1 MSGGEVGSDPGPRLK
16 LALARFC
23 FAWKYHIKSVVCP
36 VTSRG
41 AMDGSEAWEARL
53 ASRRRWRGWLVGGA
67 VRLVLVAACIDA
79 AQASPR
85 IHSRIHDD
93 GGGSRALL
101 NERGH
106 LANAALLTHPDPC
119 AGSVINAQ
127 PDACAYVRTHCAV
140 EPGESLVDYRVRHH
154 CAGPSRFASSV
165 AVMCLV
171 VALAFWILGDT
182 AEGYFCPAVRTLADR
197 WNLAPATAGVTLLA
211 LGNGAPD
218 VFASLAAF
226 SKFSANDGSSSDGG
240 GDSTGG
246 NITLNASETSS
257 GMVGA
262 IVSAGMFVSGA
273 VVGAVALVASPFR
286 VDPGP
291 FNRDVGFY
299 LVAVCGVFLV
309 VMDGRVHPWEAVLLP
324 AYYVVFVVYV
334 VASDV
339 SADPAGKTHSRHK
352 RRREL
357 TIGGEFDPGS
367 RVNNNKAGPEEN
379 GSTRAQ
385 KDSGVELTT
394 MEDGYAAESTGG
406 EGSVDGIDESNK
418 TDARRRNFASSA
430 PLAVSA
436 RAVDAL
442 TSRAT
447 RWFALRWKEANG
459 SESSN
464 GGPGSGSL
472 RRGLAAVWIVC
483 FIAPLEAARRCT
495 IPNAS
500 AKKYNAFYATCNVC
514 LSPLLLLHLGRDVV
528 IPLDRPV
535 MYVPGSGST
544 GLTASVPVPAWG
556 FTLLVSGSF
565 AVLFWR
571 RFHSFGGGA
580 HNDWTPPPWWDGSAT
595 LVVSFLCSVAWIAVA
610 ATELLGCLT
619 AIGGAI
625 GVSPAAL
632 SVSVLAWGNSMGDLA
647 SDVVIARGGQPTMAV
662 AACFSGPLFNMM
674 VGLGSAFAMATA
686 GLPVNQTSLPL
697 ARHPTIAMGFAF
709 LFVSLVATAT
719 LVPRRGYVVTKT
731 HGVGLI
737 ALYAVYMVCAVLV
750 EIAYDGTGG

>member
-1 MSGGEVGSDPGPRLK
+1 
-16 LALARFC
+16 
-23 FAWKYHIKSVVCP
+23 
-36 VTSRG
+36 
-41 AMDGSEAWEARL
+41 MDGSEAWEARL

-85 IHSRIHDD
+85 IHSRGHDD

-140 EPGESLVDYRVRHH
+140 EPGESLVDYRVFVH
-154 CAGPSRFASSV
+154 CRAVSRAQAV

-226 SKFSANDGSSSDGG
+226 SKFSANDGFINASSPPGG

-299 LVAVCGVFLV
+299 LIGVAGVFLV

-367 RVNNNKAGPEEN
+367 RVNNNEAGPEEN

-385 KDSGVELTT
+385 KDSRVELRT
-394 MEDGYAAESTGG
+394 MEDGYAAAPTGG
-406 EGSVDGIDESNK
+406 ERSVDGIDTSK

-436 RAVDAL
+436 RAFDAL

-459 SESSN
+459 SESSSD
-464 GGPGSGSL
+464 GSGSGSL

-483 FIAPLEAARRCT
+483 FIAPLEALRRCT

-514 LSPLLLLHLGRDVV
+514 LSPLLLLHLARDVV
-528 IPLDRPV
+528 VPLDRPV

-544 GLTASVPVPAWG
+544 GLTGSSVPVPAWG
-556 FTLLVSGSF
+556 FTLLVSGCA

-571 RFHSFGGGA
+571 RFHSFGGGL
-580 HNDWTPPPWWDGSAT
+580 NDWTPPPWWDGSAT

-632 SVSVLAWGNSMGDLA
+632 SVSVLAWGN
-647 SDVVIARGGQPTMAV
+647 R
-662 AACFSGPLFNMM
+662 
-674 VGLGSAFAMATA
+674 
-686 GLPVNQTSLPL
+686 
-697 ARHPTIAMGFAF
+697 
-709 LFVSLVATAT
+709 
-719 LVPRRGYVVTKT
+719 
-731 HGVGLI
+731 
-737 ALYAVYMVCAVLV
+737 
-750 EIAYDGTGG
+750 

>member
-1 MSGGEVGSDPGPRLK
+1 
-16 LALARFC
+16 
-23 FAWKYHIKSVVCP
+23 
-36 VTSRG
+36 
-41 AMDGSEAWEARL
+41 MDGSEAWEARL

-85 IHSRIHDD
+85 IHSRGHDD

-140 EPGESLVDYRVRHH
+140 EPGESLVDYRVFHH
-154 CAGPSRFASSV
+154 CDAGPSRFTSSV

-226 SKFSANDGSSSDGG
+226 SKFSANAGFINASSPPGG

-324 AYYVVFVVYV
+324 AYYAVFVVFV

-357 TIGGEFDPGS
+357 TFGGEFDPGS
-367 RVNNNKAGPEEN
+367 RVNNNDAGPEEN
-379 GSTRAQ
+379 GSTRATASRQ
-385 KDSGVELTT
+385 KDSGVELRM
-394 MEDGYAAESTGG
+394 MEDGYAAAPTGG
-406 EGSVDGIDESNK
+406 EGNVDGIDESK
-418 TDARRRNFASSA
+418 TDARRRNFAAAA

-447 RWFALRWKEANG
+447 RWFALRWKEVNG

-464 GGPGSGSL
+464 DLGSGSL

-514 LSPLLLLHLGRDVV
+514 LSPLLLLHLARDVV

-544 GLTASVPVPAWG
+544 GLTTASVPVPAWG

-571 RFHSFGGGA
+571 RFHSFGGCLD
-580 HNDWTPPPWWDGSAT
+580 DWTPPPWWDGSAT

-632 SVSVLAWGNSMGDLA
+632 SVSVLAWGN
-647 SDVVIARGGQPTMAV
+647 R
-662 AACFSGPLFNMM
+662 
-674 VGLGSAFAMATA
+674 
-686 GLPVNQTSLPL
+686 
-697 ARHPTIAMGFAF
+697 
-709 LFVSLVATAT
+709 
-719 LVPRRGYVVTKT
+719 
-731 HGVGLI
+731 
-737 ALYAVYMVCAVLV
+737 
-750 EIAYDGTGG
+750 

>member
-1 MSGGEVGSDPGPRLK
+1 
-16 LALARFC
+16 
-23 FAWKYHIKSVVCP
+23 
-36 VTSRG
+36 
-41 AMDGSEAWEARL
+41 
-53 ASRRRWRGWLVGGA
+53 
-67 VRLVLVAACIDA
+67 
-79 AQASPR
+79 
-85 IHSRIHDD
+85 
-93 GGGSRALL
+93 
-101 NERGH
+101 
-106 LANAALLTHPDPC
+106 
-119 AGSVINAQ
+119 
-127 PDACAYVRTHCAV
+127 
-140 EPGESLVDYRVRHH
+140 
-154 CAGPSRFASSV
+154 
-165 AVMCLV
+165 
-171 VALAFWILGDT
+171 
-182 AEGYFCPAVRTLADR
+182 
-197 WNLAPATAGVTLLA
+197 
-211 LGNGAPD
+211 
-218 VFASLAAF
+218 
-226 SKFSANDGSSSDGG
+226 
-240 GDSTGG
+240 
-246 NITLNASETSS
+246 
-257 GMVGA
+257 MVGA

-324 AYYVVFVVYV
+324 AYYAVFVVYV

-367 RVNNNKAGPEEN
+367 RVNNNEVGPEEN

-385 KDSGVELTT
+385 KDSRVELRT
-394 MEDGYAAESTGG
+394 MEDGYAAAPTGG
-406 EGSVDGIDESNK
+406 EANVDGIDTSK

-459 SESSN
+459 SEASN
-464 GGPGSGSL
+464 GSGSGSL

-483 FIAPLEAARRCT
+483 FIAPLEALRRCT

-514 LSPLLLLHLGRDVV
+514 LSPLLLLHLARDVV

-544 GLTASVPVPAWG
+544 GLTGSSVPVPAWG
-556 FTLLVSGSF
+556 FTLLVSGCA

-571 RFHSFGGGA
+571 RFHSFGGGL
-580 HNDWTPPPWWDGSAT
+580 NDWTPPPWWDGSAT

-674 VGLGSAFAMATA
+674 VGLGSAFAMATS
-686 GLPVNQTSLPL
+686 GLPVNQKSLPL

-719 LVPRRGYVVTKT
+719 LVPRRGYVVTKA

>member
-1 MSGGEVGSDPGPRLK
+1 
-16 LALARFC
+16 
-23 FAWKYHIKSVVCP
+23 
-36 VTSRG
+36 
-41 AMDGSEAWEARL
+41 MDGSEAWEARL

-140 EPGESLVDYRVRHH
+140 EPGESLVDYRVFAPL
-154 CAGPSRFASSV
+154 CGPFRFTSSV

-226 SKFSANDGSSSDGG
+226 SKFSANDGFINHGSSPPGG

-367 RVNNNKAGPEEN
+367 RVNNNEAGP
-379 GSTRAQ
+379 
-385 KDSGVELTT
+385 
-394 MEDGYAAESTGG
+394 
-406 EGSVDGIDESNK
+406 
-418 TDARRRNFASSA
+418 
-430 PLAVSA
+430 
-436 RAVDAL
+436 
-442 TSRAT
+442 
-447 RWFALRWKEANG
+447 
-459 SESSN
+459 
-464 GGPGSGSL
+464 
-472 RRGLAAVWIVC
+472 
-483 FIAPLEAARRCT
+483 
-495 IPNAS
+495 
-500 AKKYNAFYATCNVC
+500 
-514 LSPLLLLHLGRDVV
+514 
-528 IPLDRPV
+528 
-535 MYVPGSGST
+535 
-544 GLTASVPVPAWG
+544 
-556 FTLLVSGSF
+556 
-565 AVLFWR
+565 
-571 RFHSFGGGA
+571 
-580 HNDWTPPPWWDGSAT
+580 
-595 LVVSFLCSVAWIAVA
+595 
-610 ATELLGCLT
+610 
-619 AIGGAI
+619 
-625 GVSPAAL
+625 
-632 SVSVLAWGNSMGDLA
+632 
-647 SDVVIARGGQPTMAV
+647 
-662 AACFSGPLFNMM
+662 
-674 VGLGSAFAMATA
+674 
-686 GLPVNQTSLPL
+686 
-697 ARHPTIAMGFAF
+697 
-709 LFVSLVATAT
+709 
-719 LVPRRGYVVTKT
+719 
-731 HGVGLI
+731 
-737 ALYAVYMVCAVLV
+737 
-750 EIAYDGTGG
+750 

>member
-1 MSGGEVGSDPGPRLK
+1 
-16 LALARFC
+16 
-23 FAWKYHIKSVVCP
+23 
-36 VTSRG
+36 
-41 AMDGSEAWEARL
+41 MDGSEAWEARL

-140 EPGESLVDYRVRHH
+140 EPGESLVDYRVFVH
-154 CAGPSRFASSV
+154 CRAVSRAQAV

-226 SKFSANDGSSSDGG
+226 SKFSANDGFINHGSSPPGG

-324 AYYVVFVVYV
+324 AYYAVFVVYV

-367 RVNNNKAGPEEN
+367 GVNNNEAGPLREEN
-379 GSTRAQ
+379 GSTRAG
-385 KDSGVELTT
+385 KDSGVELRT
-394 MEDGYAAESTGG
+394 MEDGHAAVPTGE
-406 EGSVDGIDESNK
+406 EGNVDGIDTSK

-464 GGPGSGSL
+464 GPGSGSL

-495 IPNAS
+495 IPNGN
-500 AKKYNAFYATCNVC
+500 AKKYNAFYATCNVF
-514 LSPLLLLHLGRDVV
+514 LSPLLLLHLARDVV

-535 MYVPGSGST
+535 MYVPGSSGST
-544 GLTASVPVPAWG
+544 GLTTASVPVPAWG

-571 RFHSFGGGA
+571 RFHSFGGGGI
-580 HNDWTPPPWWDGSAT
+580 NDWTPPPWWDGPAT

-632 SVSVLAWGNSMGDLA
+632 SVSVLAWGNSVGDLA

-674 VGLGSAFAMATA
+674 VGLGCAFAMATA
-686 GLPVNQTSLPL
+686 GLPVNQKSLPL
-697 ARHPTIAMGFAF
+697 ARHPTIAMGFGF

>member
-1 MSGGEVGSDPGPRLK
+1 
-16 LALARFC
+16 
-23 FAWKYHIKSVVCP
+23 
-36 VTSRG
+36 
-41 AMDGSEAWEARL
+41 MDGSEAWEARL

-79 AQASPR
+79 SQAAPR
-85 IHSRIHDD
+85 IHSRGHDD

-140 EPGESLVDYRVRHH
+140 EPGESLVDYRVFHH
-154 CAGPSRFASSV
+154 CDAGPSRFTSSV

-226 SKFSANDGSSSDGG
+226 SKFSANAGFINASSPPGG

-324 AYYVVFVVYV
+324 AYYAVFVVYV

-352 RRREL
+352 RPVSYTHL
-357 TIGGEFDPGS
+357 TLP
-367 RVNNNKAGPEEN
+367 
-379 GSTRAQ
+379 
-385 KDSGVELTT
+385 TT
-394 MEDGYAAESTGG
+394 
-406 EGSVDGIDESNK
+406 
-418 TDARRRNFASSA
+418 
-430 PLAVSA
+430 
-436 RAVDAL
+436 
-442 TSRAT
+442 
-447 RWFALRWKEANG
+447 
-459 SESSN
+459 
-464 GGPGSGSL
+464 
-472 RRGLAAVWIVC
+472 
-483 FIAPLEAARRCT
+483 
-495 IPNAS
+495 
-500 AKKYNAFYATCNVC
+500 
-514 LSPLLLLHLGRDVV
+514 
-528 IPLDRPV
+528 
-535 MYVPGSGST
+535 
-544 GLTASVPVPAWG
+544 
-556 FTLLVSGSF
+556 
-565 AVLFWR
+565 
-571 RFHSFGGGA
+571 
-580 HNDWTPPPWWDGSAT
+580 
-595 LVVSFLCSVAWIAVA
+595 
-610 ATELLGCLT
+610 
-619 AIGGAI
+619 
-625 GVSPAAL
+625 
-632 SVSVLAWGNSMGDLA
+632 
-647 SDVVIARGGQPTMAV
+647 
-662 AACFSGPLFNMM
+662 
-674 VGLGSAFAMATA
+674 
-686 GLPVNQTSLPL
+686 
-697 ARHPTIAMGFAF
+697 
-709 LFVSLVATAT
+709 
-719 LVPRRGYVVTKT
+719 
-731 HGVGLI
+731 
-737 ALYAVYMVCAVLV
+737 
-750 EIAYDGTGG
+750 

>member
-1 MSGGEVGSDPGPRLK
+1 
-16 LALARFC
+16 
-23 FAWKYHIKSVVCP
+23 
-36 VTSRG
+36 
-41 AMDGSEAWEARL
+41 MDGSEAWEARL

-93 GGGSRALL
+93 GAGSRALL

-140 EPGESLVDYRVRHH
+140 EPGESLVDYRVIHH
-154 CAGPSRFASSV
+154 CAGPSRFTSSV

-226 SKFSANDGSSSDGG
+226 SKFSANDGFINPGSSSDGG

-367 RVNNNKAGPEEN
+367 RVNNNEVGPEEN

-385 KDSGVELTT
+385 KDSRVELRT
-394 MEDGYAAESTGG
+394 MEDGYAAAPTGG
-406 EGSVDGIDESNK
+406 EANVDGVDTSK

-459 SESSN
+459 SEASN
-464 GGPGSGSL
+464 GSGSGSL

-495 IPNAS
+495 IPNGN
-500 AKKYNAFYATCNVC
+500 AKKYNAFYATCNVF
-514 LSPLLLLHLGRDVV
+514 LSPLLLLHLARDVV

-544 GLTASVPVPAWG
+544 GLTGSSVPVPAWG
-556 FTLLVSGSF
+556 FTLLVSGCA

-571 RFHSFGGGA
+571 RFHSFGGGL
-580 HNDWTPPPWWDGSAT
+580 NDWTPPPWWDGSAT

-674 VGLGSAFAMATA
+674 VGLGSAFAMATS
-686 GLPVNQTSLPL
+686 GLPVNQKSLPL

-719 LVPRRGYVVTKT
+719 LVPRRGYVVTKA